1 MQINDRF
8 GAAAAFE
15 TVSLPDGTEA
25 AVPTEHAAAFYVN
38 EQPAF
43 RVVCTPPGTRAAH

>member
-25 AVPTEHAAAFYVN
+25 AVPTEHAAAVIIMADMAPIFFLVRPW
-38 EQPAF
+38 QL
-43 RVVCTPPGTRAAH
+43 C

>member
-25 AVPTEHAAAFYVN
+25 AVPTEHAAAA
-38 EQPAF
+38 PAPAAAAAP
-43 RVVCTPPGTRAAH
+43 VCTPPGMRAAH